1 MSDTVVTLVTL
12 NEDKRMRQSKPK
24 RVKKTCPVC
33 GRKYLPYR
41 VTQRYCS
48 DKCRQA
54 NYRKLRKLE
63 LVQDPQFIVSF
74 SWQARH

>member
-1 MSDTVVTLVTL
+1 M
-12 NEDKRMRQSKPK
+12 KQARHK
-24 RVKKTCPVC
+24 RVKVVCPVC

-54 NYRKLRKLE
+54 NYRKLRKLDT
-63 LVQDPQFIVSF
+63 QPDPQFIVSF